1 MTNMNMN
8 QIGDAIKYHISQ
20 AKTLEEFESYVS
32 DDEET
37 PVIVAVTHYFKQ
49 LPLWNADNPDDFY
62 GYTEFDYEI
71 YDLRTGMYSRT
82 LQDACTE
89 ADTERFLME
98 FELGVNEAIVAD
110 AEDRALDAYE
120 ARMEYGY

>member
-8 QIGDAIKYHISQ
+8 QIGNAIKDHISQ
-20 AKTLEEFESYVS
+20 AKLIDEFESYVTGA
-32 DDEET
+32 DDA

-71 YDLRTGMYSRT
+71 YDLATGIYSSE

-89 ADTERFLME
+89 RDTERFLME
-98 FELGVNEAIVAD
+98 YELGINEAIVAD
-110 AEDRALDAYE
+110 AEDRARDAYE